1 MTKQP
6 RRSRKQP
13 VAYPLREATPL
24 QAVGLSADP
33 VSIDTSLPLFRT
45 DVSASFIRTIIS
57 LYRHRADHP
66 VFAHSDEPSWAIM
79 LDIYACALEEVR
91 LCVTAIGIAAGIPP
105 TTAQR
110 WINKLAG
117 LGLLEREADP
127 TDQRR
132 IYVRLSPSAMKVMRE
147 WHVEAQAAFGR
158 AAQNKY

>member
-1 MTKQP
+1 MTEQP

-13 VAYPLREATPL
+13 VTYPLSEVPPL
-24 QAVGLSADP
+24 QAADLSAGP
-33 VSIDTSLPLFRT
+33 ISIDTSVPLWADDNAR
-45 DVSASFIRTIIS
+45 FIRTIIR

-66 VFAHSDEPSWAIM
+66 VFAHADEPSWAIM
-79 LDIYACALEEVR
+79 LDIYACTLEEVR
-91 LCVTAIGIAAGIPP
+91 LSVTAIGIAAGIPP

-127 TDQRR
+127 ADQRR

-147 WHVEAQAAFGR
+147 WHVETQAAFVQ